1 MKIRRSSQPHV
12 NVINRQTAGRAE
24 LRSRLLCVAVAACM
38 LAAGVAHA
46 GATAQGKSRAPI
58 GSPKRMVSPYAR
70 AAAAHAVTAPTPGHP
85 GVLHSPSEVQ
95 GLGMRAHKQTRGK
108 PH

>member
-1 MKIRRSSQPHV
+1 MIIRKFSQPRV
-12 NVINRQTAGRAE
+12 NAINGRTAGRAE
-24 LRSRLLCVAVAACM
+24 LRAWLICVAVATCV
-38 LAAGVAHA
+38 LGAGVAHA

-58 GSPKRMVSPYAR
+58 VSPKRMVSPYAR